1 MESGSLKLT
10 RCSMMLLES
19 NSHLLALSIMLM
31 VIEMDKII
39 RIILSKEGL
48 QVPYT
53 HEVLS

>member
-1 MESGSLKLT
+1 
-10 RCSMMLLES
+10 MMLLES